1 MCTLSLALFGL
12 GWATLCKC
20 VLSCWGVTV
29 LLIAKGKHPAV
40 LGWERALASLELSI
54 EKCGVVRQILKN
66 NSVLIIHLPTELLE
80 VEALGCRSQCCST
93 GLLCAAAASG

>member
-1 MCTLSLALFGL
+1 MFGL

-54 EKCGVVRQILKN
+54 EKCGVLSKF
-66 NSVLIIHLPTELLE
+66 
-80 VEALGCRSQCCST
+80 
-93 GLLCAAAASG
+93 